1 MDTIMIGMDI
11 AKSVFHLHGVSP
23 TCEVVIRRKLS
34 RGKVLKYLGAQPRG
48 VVAMEACG
56 SAHYWAREIMRLG
69 HEVRLIAPR
78 YVKAYV
84 KRGKNDAVDAE
95 AICEAASR
103 PSMRFVPVKSAASQ
117 AVLVQHRVRE
127 MLVRQRTAQI
137 NALRGLLS
145 EFGLVA
151 AKGVEGR
158 AVLERLV
165 VEADPRIPEPAL
177 EALRELVAAIRA
189 GDARVR
195 QLERTIAGAAR
206 SNEVARRL
214 ATIPGVGPILASAA
228 AAMVAD
234 PAAFRNGRHF
244 AAWTGLTPRQDSTGG
259 VTRLRRISKMGD
271 RYLRKL
277 LVLGATSVLRIA
289 SRRRTPLERWADDL
303 MRHTPSKR
311 RATVAIANKLARI
324 LWAVM
329 ARQQPYQPALAAA

>member
-1 MDTIMIGMDI
+1 MESIMIGIDI

-23 TCEVVIRRKLS
+23 GGEVVIRRKLS
-34 RGKVLKYLGAQPRG
+34 RGKVLKYLGAQPHG

-56 SAHYWAREIMRLG
+56 SAHYWAREIIGLG
-69 HEVRLIAPR
+69 HEVRLVPPS
-78 YVKAYV
+78 YVKPFV

-117 AVLVQHRVRE
+117 AVLAQHRVRE

-151 AKGVEGR
+151 AKGAEGR
-158 AVLERLV
+158 AALERLV
-165 VEADPRIPEPAL
+165 AEADPRIPQQAL

-189 GDARVR
+189 GDARIR
-195 QLERTIAGAAR
+195 RLEGAIVDAAR
-206 SNEVARRL
+206 ADTVARRL

-244 AAWTGLTPRQDSTGG
+244 AAWTGLTPKQNSTGG
-259 VTRLRRISKMGD
+259 VTRLGRISKMGD

-289 SRRRTPLERWADDL
+289 SRRRTPLERWADGL
-303 MRHTPSKR
+303 IRHEPSKR

-329 ARQQPYQPALAAA
+329 AGQNPYRPELAAA